1 MPPALILDLSKLDL
15 NALAF
20 DKEAILKHNP
30 QRYEMQHL
38 DGIIMC
44 DKDQHLIVGFK
55 DVTPNEF
62 WVRGH
67 IPGRPLMPGVI
78 MIEAAA
84 QLTSFY
90 YKEIVGYKGF
100 VGFAGVTDTSFRA
113 TVEPGTRLYLVAK
126 GLKIR
131 SRLFV
136 CQVQGIANGNLV
148 FDTTISGAPV

>member
-1 MPPALILDLSKLDL
+1 MPPALIMDISRLNL
-15 NALAF
+15 NAIAI

-30 QRYEMQHL
+30 QRYEMQQL

-44 DKDQHLIVGFK
+44 DKEQHLIVGFK
-55 DVTPNEF
+55 DVTQDEF
-62 WVRGH
+62 WVRGL
-67 IPGRPLMPGVI
+67 IPDRPLMPGVI

-90 YKEIVGYKGF
+90 YKEVIGYRGF
-100 VGFAGVTDTSFRA
+100 VGFAGVTDTSFRS
-113 TVEPGTRLYLVAK
+113 TVEPGTRLYMVAK
-126 GLKIR
+126 GLKVR

-136 CQVQGIANGNLV
+136 CQVQGIANGNLI

>member
-1 MPPALILDLSKLDL
+1 MPPALILDLSQIDL

-20 DKEAILKHNP
+20 GKEAILKHNP
-30 QRYEMQHL
+30 QRFEMQHL
-38 DGIIMC
+38 DGIIMV
-44 DKDQHLIVGFK
+44 DKEHHLIVGFK
-55 DVTPNEF
+55 DVTENEF

-90 YKEIVGYKGF
+90 YKETTGYTGF

-113 TVEPGTRLYLVAK
+113 PVAPGRRLYMVAK
-126 GLKIR
+126 GIKMR

-136 CQVQGIANGNLV
+136 CQVQGFADGNLI

>member
-1 MPPALILDLSKLDL
+1 MPPAQLLDLSKIDL
-15 NALAF
+15 SVIAF
-20 DKEAILKHNP
+20 GQEAIFKRNP
-30 QRYEMQHL
+30 QRYEMQQL

-44 DKDQHLIVGFK
+44 DKEQHLIVGFK
-55 DVTPNEF
+55 DVTENEF

-90 YKEIVGYKGF
+90 YKEMTGYEGF

-113 TVEPGTRLYLVAK
+113 TVEPGKRLYLVAK
-126 GLKIR
+126 GLKMR

-136 CQVQGIANGNLV
+136 CQVQGISDGNLV
-148 FDTTISGAPV
+148 FDTVISGTPV

>member
-1 MPPALILDLSKLDL
+1 MPPALILDLSTLDL

-44 DKDQHLIVGFK
+44 NKEQHLIVGFK

-90 YKEIVGYKGF
+90 YKEVVGYQGF